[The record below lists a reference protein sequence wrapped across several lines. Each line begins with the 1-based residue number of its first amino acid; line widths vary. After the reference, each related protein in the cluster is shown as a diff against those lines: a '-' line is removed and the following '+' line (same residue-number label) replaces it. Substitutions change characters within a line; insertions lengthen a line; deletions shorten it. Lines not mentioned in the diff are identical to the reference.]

1 MQEQI
6 RTRKHELLEYFESL
20 EGMRDDLKRVEL
32 EIAMHE
38 DEVFDL
44 EKVIKTRDAE
54 NYDLEA
60 QIREKDRTIAHLE
73 GQGKK
78 IIIRR
83 YSHALFEK
91 LDRSSDFSNM
101 RNSNAI

>member
-1 MQEQI
+1 
-6 RTRKHELLEYFESL
+6 
-20 EGMRDDLKRVEL
+20 
-32 EIAMHE
+32 MHE

-44 EKVIKTRDAE
+44 EKVIKARDAE
-54 NYDLEA
+54 IYDLEA
-60 QIREKDRTIAHLE
+60 QIREKDRTIEHLE

-78 IIIRR
+78 LIIRR

>member
-1 MQEQI
+1 
-6 RTRKHELLEYFESL
+6 
-20 EGMRDDLKRVEL
+20 
-32 EIAMHE
+32 MHE

-44 EKVIKTRDAE
+44 EKVIKARDAE
-54 NYDLEA
+54 IYDLEA
-60 QIREKDRTIAHLE
+60 QIREKDRTIEHLE

-78 IIIRR
+78 LIIRR

-91 LDRSSDFSNM
+91 LDRRSDFSNM